1 MFDTALETS
10 SEALVLKVLAGRA
23 QGASALLSDGEPVD
37 LGHGFDADI
46 VLRDPSA
53 KGVRVRL
60 TAREDAAD
68 IEILEGVA
76 EMLGHLL
83 TAPSRAVLPFYLP
96 LLIGDNAVAI
106 GLEASPRWAEAE
118 RLLTTA
124 PPAAA
129 AARDPDELDHD
140 YGETLARRLFDRAVA
155 FVRGTP
161 HLVPGLAFGA
171 ALACVTYA
179 AATAPIW
186 GGHHASAGQV
196 HALLREEGY
205 GALAVKPG
213 AGDKLVIAGVLNREA
228 DKDRLRQIVDS
239 RDVPARIEVQTS
251 ESLAQ
256 NVEDVFM
263 ANGLA
268 ATARPNGLARV
279 QVQVTGPAE
288 LVAKVQ
294 KVALTDVRGLRA
306 LDIARTDGGG
316 DRFGK
321 VFEEGPAK
329 RVVSVVGGDAGYV
342 ATADGARYFAG
353 SVLPTGDRIVAVESQ
368 AVTVEK
374 GGAQTR
380 LMF

>member
-10 SEALVLKVLAGRA
+10 SETLVLKVLAGRA
-23 QGASALLSDGEPVD
+23 RGASAPLGEQEPVD

-53 KGVRVRL
+53 KGIRARL

-68 IEILEGVA
+68 LEILEGRA
-76 EMLGHLL
+76 EMLGHVLA
-83 TAPSRAVLPFYLP
+83 APARAVLPFYVP

-106 GLEASPRWAEAE
+106 GLEGSPRWAEAE
-118 RLLTTA
+118 RLLATV
-124 PPAAA
+124 PPGAT
-129 AARDPDELDHD
+129 RDVAEVDHD
-140 YGETLARRLFDRAVA
+140 YGETIARRLFDRAVT

-161 HLVPGLAFGA
+161 HLVPGLVFGA

-179 AATAPIW
+179 AANAPIW
-186 GGHHASAGQV
+186 SGPHASAGQV

-205 GALAVKPG
+205 GALAVKSG
-213 AGDKLVIAGVLNREA
+213 EGDKLVIAGVLNREA
-228 DKDRLRQIVDS
+228 DKDRLRQIVDA

-279 QVQVTGPAE
+279 QVQVTGPADE
-288 LVAKVQ
+288 VAKVR

-306 LDIARTDGGG
+306 LDISRADGGG

-321 VFEEGPAK
+321 VFDEGPGK

-353 SVLPTGDRIVAVESQ
+353 AMLPTGDRIVAVESQ

-374 GGAQTR
+374 GGAQTK

>member
-10 SEALVLKVLAGRA
+10 SEALVLKVLAGRVR
-23 QGASALLSDGEPVD
+23 GASALLGDGEPVD

-60 TAREDAAD
+60 VAREDAAD
-68 IEILEGVA
+68 IDILQGAA
-76 EMLGHLL
+76 EMLGHAL
-83 TAPSRAVLPFYLP
+83 TAPSRAVLPFYVP

-106 GLEASPRWAEAE
+106 GIEGSPRWAEAE

-124 PPAAA
+124 PPSDAHGVT
-129 AARDPDELDHD
+129 EVDHD
-140 YGETLARRLFDRAVA
+140 YGETLARRLLDRALT

-161 HLVPGLAFGA
+161 HLVPGLVFGT

-179 AATAPIW
+179 AANAPIW
-186 GGHHASAGQV
+186 SGQHANAGQV
-196 HALLREEGY
+196 HAMLREQGY
-205 GALAVKPG
+205 GALAVKTG
-213 AGDKLVIAGVLNREA
+213 EGDKLVIAGVLNRES
-228 DKDRLRQIVDS
+228 DKDRLRQIVDT
-239 RDVPARIEVQTS
+239 RDLPARIEVQTS

-279 QVQVTGPAE
+279 QVQVTGSADE
-288 LVAKVQ
+288 VAKVQ
-294 KVALTDVRGLRA
+294 KAALTDVKGLRA
-306 LDIARTDGGG
+306 LDISRADGGG

-321 VFEEGPAK
+321 VFDEGPGK

-342 ATADGARYFAG
+342 ATADGSRYFAG
-353 SVLPTGDRIVAVESQ
+353 SMLPTGDRIIAVESQ

-374 GGAQTR
+374 GGAQTK
-380 LMF
+380 LLF

>member
-10 SEALVLKVLAGRA
+10 SETLVLKVLAGRVR
-23 QGASALLSDGEPVD
+23 GASAPLGDGEPVD

-53 KGVRVRL
+53 KGIRARL

-68 IEILEGVA
+68 LEILEGRA
-76 EMLGHLL
+76 EMLGHVLA
-83 TAPSRAVLPFYLP
+83 APSRAVLPFYVP

-106 GLEASPRWAEAE
+106 GLEDSPRWAEAE

-124 PPAAA
+124 PPSAAHEVA
-129 AARDPDELDHD
+129 DVDHD
-140 YGETLARRLFDRAVA
+140 YGETVARRLFDRAVA
-155 FVRGTP
+155 VVRGTP
-161 HLVPGLAFGA
+161 HLVPGLVFGA

-179 AATAPIW
+179 AANAPIW
-186 GGHHASAGQV
+186 GGPHASASQV

-213 AGDKLVIAGVLNREA
+213 EGDKLVIAGVLNREA
-228 DKDRLRQIVDS
+228 DKDRLRQIVDA
-239 RDVPARIEVQTS
+239 REVPARIEVQTS

-288 LVAKVQ
+288 EVAKVE
-294 KVALTDVRGLRA
+294 KVALADVRGLRG
-306 LDIARTDGGG
+306 LDISRVDGGG

-321 VFEEGPAK
+321 VFDEGPGK

-342 ATADGARYFAG
+342 TTADGARYFAG
-353 SVLPTGDRIVAVESQ
+353 SMLPTGDRIVAVESQ

-374 GGAQTR
+374 GGAQTK

>member
-10 SEALVLKVLAGRA
+10 SEALVLKVLAGRVR
-23 QGASALLSDGEPVD
+23 GASAPLGDGEPVD

-53 KGVRVRL
+53 KGIRVRL

-68 IEILEGVA
+68 IDILEGGA
-76 EMLGHLL
+76 EMLGHVL

-106 GLEASPRWAEAE
+106 GIEGSPRWAEAE

-124 PPAAA
+124 PPAAGH
-129 AARDPDELDHD
+129 DLTEVDHD
-140 YGETLARRLFDRAVA
+140 YGETLARRLFDRAVT

-161 HLVPGLAFGA
+161 HLVPGLVFGA

-179 AATAPIW
+179 AANAPIW
-186 GGHHASAGQV
+186 GGHHANASQV
-196 HALLREEGY
+196 HALLREQGY
-205 GALAVKPG
+205 GALAVKTG
-213 AGDKLVIAGVLNREA
+213 EGDKLVIAGVLNRES
-228 DKDRLRQIVDS
+228 DKDRLRQIVDT

-279 QVQVTGPAE
+279 QVQVTGPADQ
-288 LVAKVQ
+288 VAKVQ

-306 LDIARTDGGG
+306 LDISRADGGG

-321 VFEEGPAK
+321 VFDEGPAK

-342 ATADGARYFAG
+342 ATADGSRYFAG
-353 SVLPTGDRIVAVESQ
+353 SMLPTGDRIVAVESQ

-374 GGAQTR
+374 GGAQTK

>member
-10 SEALVLKVLAGRA
+10 SETLVLKVLAGRVR
-23 QGASALLSDGEPVD
+23 GASAALGPGEPVD

-53 KGVRVRL
+53 KGIRARL

-68 IEILEGVA
+68 LEILEGRA
-76 EMLGHLL
+76 EMLGHALA
-83 TAPSRAVLPFYLP
+83 APARAVLPFYVP
-96 LLIGDNAVAI
+96 LLVGDNAVAI
-106 GLEASPRWAEAE
+106 GLEDSPRWAEAE
-118 RLLTTA
+118 RLLATA
-124 PPAAA
+124 PPRIALDVA
-129 AARDPDELDHD
+129 DLDHD
-140 YGETLARRLFDRAVA
+140 YGETIARRLFDRAVSL
-155 FVRGTP
+155 VRSTP
-161 HLVPGLAFGA
+161 HLVPGLVFGT

-179 AATAPIW
+179 AANAPIW
-186 GGHHASAGQV
+186 NGRHASAGQV

-205 GALAVKPG
+205 GALAVRPG
-213 AGDKLVIAGVLNREA
+213 SGDKLVIAGLLNREA
-228 DKDRLRQIVDS
+228 DKDRLRQIVDA

-279 QVQVTGPAE
+279 QVQVTGPADE
-288 LVAKVQ
+288 VAKVR
-294 KVALTDVRGLRA
+294 KVALTDVHGLRGLDISRA
-306 LDIARTDGGG
+306 DGGD

-321 VFEEGPAK
+321 VFDEGPGK

-353 SVLPTGDRIVAVESQ
+353 AMLPTGDRIVAVESQ

-374 GGAQTR
+374 GGAQTK

>member
-10 SEALVLKVLAGRA
+10 SETLVLKVLAGRA
-23 QGASALLSDGEPVD
+23 RDALATLVAGEPVD

-46 VLRDPSA
+46 VLRDPGA

-68 IEILEGVA
+68 IEILEGGV
-76 EMLGHLL
+76 EMLGHALS
-83 TAPSRAVLPFYLP
+83 APSRAVLPFYVP
-96 LLIGDNAVAI
+96 LLLGDTAVAV
-106 GLEASPRWAEAE
+106 GLEHSPRWVEAE

-124 PPAAA
+124 PASAAA
-129 AARDPDELDHD
+129 AAPAPAPVDHD
-140 YGETLARRLFDRAVA
+140 YGETLARRLLDRALSV
-155 FVRGTP
+155 VRGTP
-161 HLVPGLAFGA
+161 HLIPSLVFGT

-179 AATAPIW
+179 AANAPIW
-186 GGHHASAGQV
+186 NPRQANAGQV
-196 HALLREEGY
+196 HALLREAGY

-213 AGDKLVIAGVLNREA
+213 EGDKLVIAGVLNREA
-228 DKDRLRQIVDS
+228 DKDRLHQIVDS
-239 RDVPARIEVQTS
+239 RGVPARIEVQTS

-279 QVQVTGPAE
+279 SVQVAGPAE
-288 LVAKVQ
+288 QVAKVE
-294 KVALTDVRGLRA
+294 KVALNDVKGLRD
-306 LDIARTDGGG
+306 LDIQRAEGG
-316 DRFGK
+316 DRFGQI
-321 VFEEGPAK
+321 FDEGPGK

-342 ATADGARYFAG
+342 ATADGSRYFAG
-353 SVLPTGDRIVAVESQ
+353 AVLPTGDRIIGVESQ
-368 AVTVEK
+368 AVIVEK
-374 GGAQTR
+374 GGATTK

>member
-1 MFDTALETS
+1 
-10 SEALVLKVLAGRA
+10 
-23 QGASALLSDGEPVD
+23 
-37 LGHGFDADI
+37 
-46 VLRDPSA
+46 
-53 KGVRVRL
+53 
-60 TAREDAAD
+60 
-68 IEILEGVA
+68 VA
-76 EMLGHLL
+76 
-83 TAPSRAVLPFYLP
+83 V
-96 LLIGDNAVAI
+96 
-106 GLEASPRWAEAE
+106 
-118 RLLTTA
+118 
-124 PPAAA
+124 
-129 AARDPDELDHD
+129 
-140 YGETLARRLFDRAVA
+140 
-155 FVRGTP
+155 VRGTP
-161 HLVPGLAFGA
+161 HLVPGLVFGA

-179 AATAPIW
+179 AANAPIW
-186 GGHHASAGQV
+186 GGPHASASQV

-213 AGDKLVIAGVLNREA
+213 EGDKLVIAGVLNREA
-228 DKDRLRQIVDS
+228 DKDRLRQIVDA
-239 RDVPARIEVQTS
+239 REVPARIEVQTS

-288 LVAKVQ
+288 EVAKVE
-294 KVALTDVRGLRA
+294 KVALADVRGLRG
-306 LDIARTDGGG
+306 LDISRVDGGG

-321 VFEEGPAK
+321 VFDEGPGK

-353 SVLPTGDRIVAVESQ
+353 SMLPTGDRIVAVESQ

-374 GGAQTR
+374 GGAQTK

>member
-10 SEALVLKVLAGRA
+10 SETLVLKVLAGRVR
-23 QGASALLSDGEPVD
+23 GASAPLGDGEPVD

-53 KGVRVRL
+53 KGMRVRL

-68 IEILEGVA
+68 LEILEGRA
-76 EMLGHLL
+76 EMLGHALA
-83 TAPSRAVLPFYLP
+83 APTKAVLPFYVP
-96 LLIGDNAVAI
+96 LLVGDNAVAI
-106 GLEASPRWAEAE
+106 GLEDSPRWAEAE

-129 AARDPDELDHD
+129 HDVADVDHD
-140 YGETLARRLFDRAVA
+140 YGGTIARRLFDRTVAV
-155 FVRGTP
+155 VRGTP
-161 HLVPGLAFGA
+161 HLVPGLVFGA

-179 AATAPIW
+179 AANAPIW
-186 GGHHASAGQV
+186 GGPHASAGQV

-213 AGDKLVIAGVLNREA
+213 EGDKLVIAGVLNREA
-228 DKDRLRQIVDS
+228 DKDRLRQIVDA
-239 RDVPARIEVQTS
+239 REVPARIEVQTS

-268 ATARPNGLARV
+268 ATARPSGLARV

-288 LVAKVQ
+288 EVAKVQ

-306 LDIARTDGGG
+306 LDISRVDGGG

-321 VFEEGPAK
+321 VFDEGPGK

-353 SVLPTGDRIVAVESQ
+353 SMLPTGDRIVAVESQ

-374 GGAQTR
+374 GGAQTK

>member
-10 SEALVLKVLAGRA
+10 SETLVLKVLAGRA
-23 QGASALLSDGEPVD
+23 RGASARLEDGEPVD

-53 KGVRVRL
+53 KGIRARL

-68 IEILEGVA
+68 LEILEGRA

-83 TAPSRAVLPFYLP
+83 AAPSKAVLPFYVP

-106 GLEASPRWAEAE
+106 GLEGSPRWAEAE

-124 PPAAA
+124 PPGAAH
-129 AARDPDELDHD
+129 DLTDLDHD
-140 YGETLARRLFDRAVA
+140 YGETIARRLFDRGLAL
-155 FVRGTP
+155 VRGTP
-161 HLVPGLAFGA
+161 HLVPGLVFGA

-179 AATAPIW
+179 AANAPIW
-186 GGHHASAGQV
+186 NGRHASASQV

-213 AGDKLVIAGVLNREA
+213 EGDKLVIAGVLNREA
-228 DKDRLRQIVDS
+228 DKDRLRQIVDA
-239 RDVPARIEVQTS
+239 REVPARIEVQTS

-268 ATARPNGLARV
+268 ATARTNGLARV

-288 LVAKVQ
+288 EVAKVRN
-294 KVALTDVRGLRA
+294 VALTDVRGLRA
-306 LDIARTDGGG
+306 LDISRADGGG

-321 VFEEGPAK
+321 VFDEGPGK
-329 RVVSVVGGDAGYV
+329 RVVSVVGGEAGYV

-353 SVLPTGDRIVAVESQ
+353 AMLPTGDRIVAVESQ

-374 GGAQTR
+374 GGAQTK

>member
-1 MFDTALETS
+1 MFDTALETP
-10 SEALVLKVLAGRA
+10 SETLVLKVLAGRVR
-23 QGASALLSDGEPVD
+23 GASARLGDGEPVD
-37 LGHGFDADI
+37 IGHGFDADI

-53 KGVRVRL
+53 KGIRVRL

-68 IEILEGVA
+68 LDVLEGGA
-76 EMLGHLL
+76 EMLGHVL

-106 GLEASPRWAEAE
+106 GLEGSPRWAEAE

-124 PPAAA
+124 PPSGAQDLAGV
-129 AARDPDELDHD
+129 DHD
-140 YGETLARRLFDRAVA
+140 YGETLARRLIDRALT

-161 HLVPGLAFGA
+161 HLVPGLVFGA

-179 AATAPIW
+179 AANAPIW
-186 GGHHASAGQV
+186 GGRHANAGQV

-213 AGDKLVIAGVLNREA
+213 EGEKLVIAGVLNRESE
-228 DKDRLRQIVDS
+228 KDRLRQIVDT

-279 QVQVTGPAE
+279 QVQVTGSADE
-288 LVAKVQ
+288 VAKVQ
-294 KVALTDVRGLRA
+294 KAALTDVRGLRA
-306 LDIARTDGGG
+306 LDIQRADGGG

-321 VFEEGPAK
+321 VFDEGPGK
-329 RVVSVVGGDAGYV
+329 RVVSIVGGEAGYV
-342 ATADGARYFAG
+342 ATADGSRYFAG
-353 SVLPTGDRIVAVESQ
+353 SMLPTGDRIVAVESQ
-368 AVTVEK
+368 AVIVEK
-374 GGAQTR
+374 GGAQTK

>member
-10 SEALVLKVLAGRA
+10 SETLVLKVLTGRVR
-23 QGASALLSDGEPVD
+23 GASAPLGDGQPMD

-53 KGVRVRL
+53 KGIRARL

-68 IEILEGVA
+68 LEILEGGA
-76 EMLGHLL
+76 EMLGHVLV
-83 TAPSRAVLPFYLP
+83 APSKAVLPFYVP

-106 GLEASPRWAEAE
+106 GLEGSPRWAEAE

-124 PPAAA
+124 PPG
-129 AARDPDELDHD
+129 AARDLADLDHD
-140 YGETLARRLFDRAVA
+140 YGETIARRLFDRAVT

-161 HLVPGLAFGA
+161 HLVPVLVFGS

-179 AATAPIW
+179 AANAPIW
-186 GGHHASAGQV
+186 SGPHASAGQV

-205 GALAVKPG
+205 GALAVKAG
-213 AGDKLVIAGVLNREA
+213 EGDKLVIAGVLNREA
-228 DKDRLRQIVDS
+228 DKDRLRQIVDA

-288 LVAKVQ
+288 EVAKVR

-306 LDIARTDGGG
+306 LDISRADGGG

-321 VFEEGPAK
+321 VFDEGPGK

-353 SVLPTGDRIVAVESQ
+353 AMLPTGDRIVAVESQ

-374 GGAQTR
+374 GGAQTK

>member
-10 SEALVLKVLAGRA
+10 SETLVLKVLAGRA
-23 QGASALLSDGEPVD
+23 RGASASLDDGEPVD

-53 KGVRVRL
+53 KGIRARL

-68 IEILEGVA
+68 LDILEGRA
-76 EMLGHLL
+76 EMLGHVLA
-83 TAPSRAVLPFYLP
+83 APSRAVLPFYVP

-106 GLEASPRWAEAE
+106 GLEGSPRWAEAE

-124 PPAAA
+124 PPGAAHDLA
-129 AARDPDELDHD
+129 DLDHD
-140 YGETLARRLFDRAVA
+140 YGETIARRLFDRGVA
-155 FVRGTP
+155 IVRGTP
-161 HLVPGLAFGA
+161 HLVPGLVFGA

-179 AATAPIW
+179 AANAPIW
-186 GGHHASAGQV
+186 NGHHASASQV

-213 AGDKLVIAGVLNREA
+213 EGDKLVIAGVLNREA
-228 DKDRLRQIVDS
+228 DKDRLRQIVDA
-239 RDVPARIEVQTS
+239 REVPARIEVQTS

-288 LVAKVQ
+288 EVAKVRN
-294 KVALTDVRGLRA
+294 VALTDVRGLRA
-306 LDIARTDGGG
+306 LDISRADGGG

-321 VFEEGPAK
+321 VFDEGPGK
-329 RVVSVVGGDAGYV
+329 RVVSVVGGEAGYV

-353 SVLPTGDRIVAVESQ
+353 AMLPTGDRIVAVESQ

-374 GGAQTR
+374 GGAQTK